1 MGKKGRRLKF
11 INNLLFKILIM
22 DPDLPNKSKKPKK
35 SNGREKRFL
44 MKKVNQWPTIY
55 FGEQWMSFAVK

>member
-1 MGKKGRRLKF
+1 
-11 INNLLFKILIM
+11 M